1 MIKAKALLKDIKRIA
16 MYYAWEN
23 DIGNK
28 KSKRLIDAIYKG
40 KYERR
45 KGVWIQ
51 AKDALNALASLFKK
65 NNKWLTQ
72 TKNIV

>member
-28 KSKRLIDAIYKG
+28 KAKALIDDIHKG
-40 KYERR
+40 KYGGRE
-45 KGVWIQ
+45 GVWVQ
-51 AKDALNALASLFKK
+51 AEDALNALVSLFKK
-65 NNKWLTQ
+65 DNKWLTQ